1 VKDKARKRM
10 EMEMGCNIIKF
21 PEEFFPGLYIA
32 MKSPEDA
39 PEPFFIAQ
47 VLQNFEQERKLKVH
61 WYKPT
66 AASLRRTKLYENM
79 FYQEEMDN
87 MRVKGN
93 FNGKPNYKIIPWV
106 QEFPYETIHFGFT
119 KLKHTGGLPA
129 EVLRQLKML
138 KLITGKIKR
147 N

>member
-1 VKDKARKRM
+1 V
-10 EMEMGCNIIKF
+10 
-21 PEEFFPGLYIA
+21 
-32 MKSPEDA
+32 
-39 PEPFFIAQ
+39 
-47 VLQNFEQERKLKVH
+47 KVH
-61 WYKPT
+61 WHKPT

-93 FNGKPNYKIIPWV
+93 CNGKPNYKVIPWV
-106 QEFPYETIHFGFT
+106 QEFAYETIHFGFT
-119 KLKHTGGLPA
+119 KLKHTGGLLA
-129 EVLRQLKML
+129 EVLWQLKML